1 MLPYLK
7 HDQILNLINN
17 GEKLIIANNIIYN
30 ITNYYSKHPGGNCI
44 LKKIITIDSKS
55 SSRLIVE
62 NCDIDYNFHSK
73 QSKKIWKKLAIGTL
87 KEFSIYDCIIN
98 FFK

>member
-44 LKKIITIDSKS
+44 LKKIITIDSRN

-62 NCDIDYNFHSK
+62 NCDADYNFHSK
-73 QSKKIWKKLAIGTL
+73 YQL
-87 KEFSIYDCIIN
+87 KNPSVYFPKTKWPILVN
-98 FFK
+98 FLCRLCS